1 MPRFAPRAQR
11 AWRSDVSPD
20 HKLHERTL
28 GRSQG
33 LADQREKPHEAA
45 AIEAFE
51 EAGVRGKIKK
61 KPFGYFTYLK
71 QDPDG
76 RRFPCLVQIHL
87 LDVEKVCDIFPE
99 KGERVSEWVS
109 LPEAARTGHRT
120 ELKGLFL
127 SLNAKLL
134 KRRRRAN

>member
-1 MPRFAPRAQR
+1 WPIRG
-11 AWRSDVSPD
+11 
-20 HKLHERTL
+20 K
-28 GRSQG
+28 
-33 LADQREKPHEAA
+33 KPHEAA

-71 QDPDG
+71 QNADG
-76 RRFPCLVQIHL
+76 LRFPCLVQIHL

-99 KGERVSEWVS
+99 KGERLSEWVS
-109 LPEAARTGHRT
+109 LPEAARRFV
-120 ELKGLFL
+120 EPERKGLFL

-134 KRRRRAN
+134 KRRKRAN